1 MSQERPPRDDKRE
14 RFRATMTA
22 QVPRWYSP
30 WAHLAATIGICLTAV
45 IVSLWRIDE
54 VRWYELLAV
63 PAAFLFANFFEWTV
77 HRELMHRPRIIIKPL
92 YGKHALMHH
101 RVYRWGDMA
110 IRDWR
115 ELPFVLL
122 SAVNIFLVVT
132 IMSVLALVPGM
143 LLGPNVGW
151 LVLITEASYVLS
163 YELLHL
169 SYHLPEGHPVRRIG
183 LIRRL
188 GEHHSRHHE
197 PRLMRKWN
205 LNVTIPLADWV
216 LGTMAPK
223 ELLGKIR
230 ASRPEGLATDDW
242 SEPEDGNR

>member
-1 MSQERPPRDDKRE
+1 MSQERPPREDKRE
-14 RFRATMTA
+14 RFRATMIA

-45 IVSLWRIDE
+45 TVALWRLED
-54 VRWYELLAV
+54 VGVLELLTV
-63 PAAFLFANFFEWTV
+63 PAAFLFANFFEWFV
-77 HRELMHRPRIIIKPL
+77 HREFMHKPSIKEL
-92 YGKHALMHH
+92 YGKHTLMHH
-101 RVYRWGDMA
+101 CVYRWGDMA

-132 IMSVLALVPGM
+132 LMSLFALIPGW
-143 LLGPNVGW
+143 LFGANVGW
-151 LVLITEASYVLS
+151 LVLVTHAGYVLS

-169 SYHLPEGHPVRRIG
+169 SYHLPEGHPVSRIG

-197 PRLMRKWN
+197 PRLMRNWN
-205 LNVTIPLADWV
+205 LNVTLPLADWT
-216 LGTMAPK
+216 LGTVAPK
-223 ELLGKIR
+223 ELLERIR
-230 ASRPEGLATDDW
+230 ASRPTGLATDEW
-242 SEPEDGNR
+242 PETEDGRR